1 MVVISLKEAL
11 HIVIN
16 YVNIASPKKTT
27 NPAHSVRSADMA
39 VDSPIQ
45 LIGGTGSPYTQ
56 KMVALLRYRRIPYA
70 VSWGQPDQFCD
81 ALGVEKPRPIFM
93 PTFLFESEDGLR
105 AECDS
110 TPIIRRLEAMYPGR
124 SVLPGDPALA
134 FVDYLIEDFADEWC
148 TKFMFHYRWYP
159 RVDADNAGTMLP
171 LGMDVSMPPDAHEE
185 FKTYVADRQ
194 IGRLYVVGS
203 NDTTAPVID
212 ASYRRFLAAM
222 EGHLANQK
230 FMLGK
235 RPGAGDFGLHGQL
248 TQLVG
253 FDPTSRAIAH
263 EVSPRTVAWVDLM
276 CDQSGLEPGDNDWTG
291 LEDQPESLRDLMRE
305 IGRVYAP
312 AQLANARAVVSGD
325 KTWASE
331 IDGAPWTQQTFP
343 YQAKCLQW
351 TNERYRAL
359 SKGDRQRVDALLKG
373 TGVEA
378 MLSLD

>member
-1 MVVISLKEAL
+1 
-11 HIVIN
+11 
-16 YVNIASPKKTT
+16 
-27 NPAHSVRSADMA
+27 MA
-39 VDSPIQ
+39 TDEPIR
-45 LIGGTGSPYTQ
+45 LVGGTGSPYTQ

-70 VSWGQPDQFCD
+70 VNWGQPEQVCD
-81 ALGVEKPRPIFM
+81 DFGIEKPKPIFM
-93 PTFLFESEDGLR
+93 PTFLFEGADGLR

-110 TPIIRRLEAMYPGR
+110 TPIIRRLEAMYPAR
-124 SVLPGDPALA
+124 SVLPRDPALA
-134 FVDYLIEDFADEWC
+134 FLDYLIEDFADEWC

-159 RVDADNAGTMLP
+159 EADADNACTMLP
-171 LGMDVSMPPDAHEE
+171 YGMDVSMPAEAHGQ

-230 FMLGK
+230 FMLGN

-253 FDPTSRAIAH
+253 FDPTPRAIAH

-276 CDQSGLEPGDNDWTG
+276 CDQSGLEPGDEDWTR
-291 LEDQPESLRDLMRE
+291 LEDQPGTLHDLMCE

-312 AQLANARAVVSGD
+312 AQLANARAAMSGE
-325 KTWASE
+325 KTWEDE
-331 IDGAPWTQQTFP
+331 IDGSPWTQQTFP

-359 SKGDRQRVDALLKG
+359 SEEDRERVDALLQG
-373 TGVEA
+373 TGVET